1 LIKVNEILFLK
12 FEKKKENPKIKKKIQ
27 IKNNLV
33 NATRPTLLTLM
44 NKLSKNFSNKR
55 EVWKYKGKKSDHTL
69 WLRKDNENEKL
80 QKIK

>member
-1 LIKVNEILFLK
+1 
-12 FEKKKENPKIKKKIQ
+12 
-27 IKNNLV
+27 V

-44 NKLSKNFSNKR
+44 NELSKNFSNKR

-80 QKIK
+80 QK